1 MDALELRWI
10 LQFHLAKNAAMD
22 ILSQEP
28 DAIASSRRP
37 RTNLRIGAGAMNE
50 LVQVLEG
57 NSAAAP
63 PANIL
68 EGLSSEIAHRTV
80 DGSPRTIYEELWHIA
95 YWQQMTLDWVRG
107 IETPYPEHASE
118 GFPTADAVVR
128 ESWQELCDRFF
139 HTNRAAVKAAQDWSR
154 IDLQIHC
161 PSPAGR

>member
-1 MDALELRWI
+1 
-10 LQFHLAKNAAMD
+10 
-22 ILSQEP
+22 
-28 DAIASSRRP
+28 
-37 RTNLRIGAGAMNE
+37 MNE

-161 PSPAGR
+161 PSPAGRPVRVMTVREQLESLGAHNAYHFGRIVLLRQILGMWPPPSGGDSW